1 MGLLDVLNGMQ
12 NGPRGQRTP
21 SSGGGG
27 MSPMTMALL
36 GLLAYKAIKSLSGN
50 QRSAAPTR
58 PGTLPGANPGTQNA
72 GAATGGMGDLLKGGL
87 GGLLAGGAA
96 GSVLSGGLNDLLK
109 QFQQNGKGDVAQSW
123 IGSGPNR
130 SITPNDL
137 ESALGGDQI
146 NALMSYSGMARDDL
160 LNGLCQ
166 QLPDVVDQLTPDGRL
181 PTEQEAARMI

>member
-1 MGLLDVLNGMQ
+1 MGLLDVLNGMK

-21 SSGGGG
+21 GSGGGG

-36 GLLAYKAIKSLSGN
+36 GLLAYKAIKSLSGG
-50 QRSAAPTR
+50 R
-58 PGTLPGANPGTQNA
+58 PGAASAQPGTSPGANPGGKNTGA
-72 GAATGGMGDLLKGGL
+72 GGGAMGDLLKGGL

-109 QFQQNGKGDVAQSW
+109 QFQQNGKGDIAQSW
-123 IGSGPNR
+123 IGTGPNK
-130 SITPNDL
+130 SISPKDL

-146 NALMSYSGMARDDL
+146 NALMSYSGMSRHDL

-166 QLPDVVDQLTPDGRL
+166 QLPDVVDELTPDGRL
-181 PTEQEAARMI
+181 PTEQEAGRMI